1 MTAQNHADI
10 ILCRADE
17 INRAASTSTPRV
29 ACGRDCRRDAPA
41 GRGCHTTPLLVPT
54 DSAITLAINPVVVPL
69 NGTAEII
76 ATVIEQGG
84 TAVQNGALVIF
95 TTTLGT
101 STRARPARRMAS
113 SSPA

>member
-17 INRAASTSTPRV
+17 IKRAASTSMPRV

-41 GRGCHTTPLLVPT
+41 GRGCHTTPLLVLI

-84 TAVQNGALVIF
+84 TAVQNGTLVIF

-101 STRARPARRMAS
+101 IDPREARTSNAS